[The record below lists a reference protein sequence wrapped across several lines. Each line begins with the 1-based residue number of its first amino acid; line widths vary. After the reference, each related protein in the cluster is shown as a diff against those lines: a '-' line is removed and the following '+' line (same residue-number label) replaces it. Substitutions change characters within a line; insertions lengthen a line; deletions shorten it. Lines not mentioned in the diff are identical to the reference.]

1 MLTISKPLS
10 AGQAQTYHQKEFT
23 AKEQNYWSQ
32 RGIIAGEWQGRLAGQ
47 FGLAGIVS
55 AEDFA
60 KLSQGQHPQTGEQLV
75 RQRASYEYQ
84 DADGKTIKTMEHR
97 AGWDA
102 TFSAPKSVSLTAL
115 VGGDERVREAHRE
128 SVRVALDQLEHYT
141 QARIGGNHPPETTGK
156 FIAAKFEHDTARP
169 VDGYVAPQLHTHAVV
184 FNVTERDNGQPRA
197 IQPQSLFA
205 SQQFATAVY
214 QSELTYKLRQLGYE
228 ITAGRS
234 GAPEIKGYTQEYLD
248 ASSPRSQQIREYLE
262 RTGRSGKESAE
273 IAAHSTRDRK
283 EIHSPGE
290 VMAAHRKLAADFGHQ
305 AEAVVRAARERSQH
319 REKPVNSLERV
330 RESLTFSRDKNFE
343 REAVV
348 DERVL
353 IRDGL
358 RRGMGEITH
367 AQVRANLEARL
378 ASGEFQIVERP
389 RGVPGRQFTTAK
401 TIEAEHEILRRMRE
415 GQNHVEPVL
424 SRPQA
429 ITVADQHP
437 HLNRA
442 QKSVVEDVLSS
453 PDRIQGIQGFAG
465 AGKTTTLTAIRGA
478 AESQGYQVEG
488 FAPTSRA
495 ARQLNEAGIE
505 AGTLQGFLARTAY
518 SELERKHFYLVD
530 ESSLASTNQIRE
542 FLSRL
547 GPHDRVLLIGDIR
560 QHQGVEAGRPFEQ
573 LQEAGMHTAKLDE
586 IVRQQDPA
594 LKSAVEMLAT
604 GQVSAA
610 LDALQQQGRVK
621 EIPNAEDRVRAIA
634 KCYLESPENTLIVSP
649 DNASRQELNAA
660 VRQELKATGTIA
672 PEDHRFLVLVQRQD
686 LTGAERSWASHYE
699 MNDVVR
705 YARGSKAIGIAA
717 TAYASVVAIDPAANQ
732 LTVEKTNQE
741 LATYDPRRLTGVS
754 VYQEIDR
761 EFSVGDRIQFTAPD
775 KSLGVANRDLATI
788 QAIHPDGRLSA
799 RLDNNRQIEFNVGE
813 HRHFDHGYAVTS
825 HSSQGFTAERV
836 LVHAD
841 TSVHPDLLNSRFGYV
856 SISRASHEATLFTDD
871 MAKLGPQLGADV
883 SKTSALEINQ
893 PSSIGLGIGIGA
905 LIRCQPFKVE
915 KSRWCQN
922 DDHPGE
928 LRPYPA
934 PKSSTS

>member
-10 AGQAQTYHQKEFT
+10 AGQAQTYHQREFT

-32 RGIIAGEWQGRLAGQ
+32 RGVIAGEWQGRLAGQ
-47 FGLAGIVS
+47 FGLAGTVS

-141 QARIGGNHPPETTGK
+141 QARIGGNHQPETTGR

-184 FNVTERDNGQPRA
+184 FNITGRENGQPRA

-205 SQQFATAVY
+205 SQQFATAIY
-214 QSELTYKLRQLGYE
+214 QSELTYRLRQLGYE
-228 ITAGRS
+228 ITTGRS

-262 RTGRSGKESAE
+262 RTGRSGKEAAE

-283 EIHSPGE
+283 EIHSPGD

-305 AEAVVRAARERSQH
+305 ADAVVRAARERSQH
-319 REKPVNSLERV
+319 QENPVNSLERV

-348 DERVL
+348 DERAL

-367 AQVRANLEARL
+367 AQVRSNLDARL

-389 RGVPGRQFTTAK
+389 QSVPARQFTTAK
-401 TIEAEHEILRRMRE
+401 TIEAEHEIIRRVRE
-415 GQNHVEPVL
+415 GQNHIEPVL
-424 SRPQA
+424 PRPQA
-429 ITVADQHP
+429 IAVADQHV
-437 HLNRA
+437 HLNQA
-442 QKSVVEDVLSS
+442 QKTVVEDVLSS
-453 PDRIQGIQGFAG
+453 PDRIQAIQGFAG
-465 AGKTTTLTAIRGA
+465 SGKTTTLTVIRSA
-478 AESQGYQVEG
+478 AETQGYQVEG

-495 ARQLNEAGIE
+495 ARQLNQAGIE
-505 AGTLQGFLARTAY
+505 AGTLQGFLVRTANPDLR
-518 SELERKHFYLVD
+518 EQKHFYLID
-530 ESSLASTNQIRE
+530 ESSLASTNQMRE

-547 GPHDRVLLIGDIR
+547 GPNDRVLLIGDTR

-573 LQEAGMHTAKLDE
+573 LQEAGMRTARLDE
-586 IVRQQDPA
+586 IVRQKDSV
-594 LKSAVEMLAT
+594 LKSAVELLAT

-610 LDALQQQGRVK
+610 LDALRQQGDVK
-621 EIPNAEDRVRAIA
+621 EIPNAEDRIRAIA
-634 KCYLESPENTLIVSP
+634 KSYVESPENTLIVSP
-649 DNASRQELNAA
+649 DNASRRELNVA
-660 VRQELKATGTIA
+660 VRQELKANGSLA
-672 PEDHRFLVLVQRQD
+672 PEDHTFRVLVQRQD
-686 LTGAERSWASHYE
+686 MTGAERSWASHYE
-699 MNDVVR
+699 INDVVR
-705 YARGSKAIGIAA
+705 YARGSKTIGIEAA
-717 TAYASVVAIDPAANQ
+717 AYASVVAINPAANQ
-732 LTVEKTNQE
+732 LTVEKSNGG
-741 LATYDPRRLTGVS
+741 LATYDPRRLTGVT
-754 VYQEIDR
+754 VYQEIER
-761 EFSVGDRIQFTAPD
+761 ELSVGDRIQFTAPD
-775 KSLGVANRDLATI
+775 KSLSVANRDMAAI
-788 QAIHPDGRLSA
+788 EAIHPDGRLSV
-799 RLDNNRQIEFNVGE
+799 RLDNNRQIEFNATE

-825 HSSQGFTAERV
+825 HSSQGLTAERV
-836 LVHAD
+836 LIHAD
-841 TSVHPDLLNSRFGYV
+841 TSVHPDLLNSRFAYV
-856 SISRASHEATLFTDD
+856 SVSRASCEATLFTDN

-883 SKTSALEINQ
+883 SKTCALEINHA
-893 PSSIGLGIGIGA
+893 SSVGLEMGIGI
-905 LIRCQPFKVE
+905 
-915 KSRWCQN
+915 
-922 DDHPGE
+922 
-928 LRPYPA
+928 
-934 PKSSTS
+934 

>member
-10 AGQAQTYHQKEFT
+10 AGQAQNYHQKEFT

-32 RGIIAGEWQGRLAGQ
+32 RGIIAGEWQGQLAGQ

-60 KLSQGQHPQTGEQLV
+60 KLSQGQHPQTEEQLV

-84 DADGKTIKTMEHR
+84 DAEGKTIKTMEHR

-115 VGGDERVREAHRE
+115 VGGDDRVREAHRE
-128 SVRVALDQLEHYT
+128 SVRVALDQLERYT

-184 FNVTERDNGQPRA
+184 FNVTERETGQPRA

-205 SQQFATAVY
+205 SQQFATAIY
-214 QSELTYKLRQLGYE
+214 QSELTYRLRQLGYE
-228 ITAGRS
+228 ITTGRS

-262 RTGRSGKESAE
+262 RTGRSGKEAAE

-290 VMAAHRKLAADFGHQ
+290 VMAAHRKLAAHFGHQ
-305 AEAVVRAARERSQH
+305 AETVVRVARERSQH
-319 REKPVNSLERV
+319 QEKPVNSFERV

-348 DERVL
+348 DERAL

-358 RRGMGEITH
+358 RRGMGEVTH
-367 AQVRANLEARL
+367 TQVRANLEARL
-378 ASGEFQIVERP
+378 ASGEFQVVDRP

-401 TIEAEHEILRRMRE
+401 TIEAEHEILRQMRE

-424 SRPQA
+424 SRPHA
-429 ITVADQHP
+429 IAVADQHP

-453 PDRIQGIQGFAG
+453 PDRVQGIQGFAG
-465 AGKTTTLTAIRGA
+465 AGKTTTLIVLRSA
-478 AESQGYQVEG
+478 AEGQGYQVEG

-495 ARQLNEAGIE
+495 ARQLNESGIE
-505 AGTLQGFLARTAY
+505 AGTLQSFLARGANPDLP
-518 SELERKHFYLVD
+518 EQKHFYLVD

-547 GPHDRVLLIGDIR
+547 GPDDRVLLIGDIR

-621 EIPNAEDRVRAIA
+621 EIPNREERVCAIA
-634 KCYLESPENTLIVSP
+634 KTYVESPENTLIVSP
-649 DNASRQELNAA
+649 DNASRRQLNVA
-660 VRQELKATGTIA
+660 VRQELKAIGTIA
-672 PEDHRFLVLVQRQD
+672 PEDHVFRVLVQRQD
-686 LTGAERSWASHYE
+686 MTGAERSWASHYE
-699 MNDVVR
+699 IDDVVR
-705 YARGSKAIGIAA
+705 YTRGSKAIGIEAG
-717 TAYASVVAIDPAANQ
+717 AYTSVLAINPSANQ
-732 LTVEKTNQE
+732 LTIEKADQE

-754 VYQEIDR
+754 VYREIER
-761 EFSVGDRIQFTAPD
+761 EFSVGDRIQFTAPH
-775 KSLGVANRDLATI
+775 KSLGVANRDLAVI
-788 QAIHPDGRLSA
+788 EMIHPDGRLSA
-799 RLDNNRQIEFNVGE
+799 RLDNNRHIEFNASE

-825 HSSQGFTAERV
+825 HSSQGLTAERV

-871 MAKLGPQLGADV
+871 IAKLGPQLGADV
-883 SKTSALEINQ
+883 SKTSALETNQ
-893 PSSIGLGIGIGA
+893 ASSIGLGNGMS
-905 LIRCQPFKVE
+905 L
-915 KSRWCQN
+915 
-922 DDHPGE
+922 
-928 LRPYPA
+928 
-934 PKSSTS
+934 

>member
-32 RGIIAGEWQGRLAGQ
+32 RGVIAGEWQGRLAGQ
-47 FGLAGIVS
+47 FGLAGPVS

-84 DADGKTIKTMEHR
+84 DANGKTIKTMEHR

-102 TFSAPKSVSLTAL
+102 TFSAAKSVSLTAL
-115 VGGDERVREAHRE
+115 VGGDEKVREAHRE
-128 SVRVALDQLEHYT
+128 SVRVALDQLEHYA

-184 FNVTERDNGQPRA
+184 FNITERDNRQPRA

-205 SQQFATAVY
+205 SQQFATAIY
-214 QSELTYKLRQLGYE
+214 QSELTYRLRQLGYE
-228 ITAGRS
+228 ITTGRS
-234 GAPEIKGYTQEYLD
+234 GAPEINGYTQEYLD

-262 RTGRSGKESAE
+262 HTGRSGKEAAE

-283 EIHSPGE
+283 GIHSPGE

-305 AEAVVRAARERSQH
+305 AEAVVRTARERSQNQ
-319 REKPVNSLERV
+319 EKPVNSFERV

-348 DERVL
+348 DERAL

-367 AQVRANLEARL
+367 GQVRANLEARL
-378 ASGEFQIVERP
+378 ASGEFRIVERP
-389 RGVPGRQFTTAK
+389 QSAPGRQFTTAK

-415 GQNHVEPVL
+415 GQNQVQPAL
-424 SRPQA
+424 SRPHA
-429 ITVADQHP
+429 IAVADQYS

-453 PDRIQGIQGFAG
+453 RDRIQGIQGFAG
-465 AGKTTTLTAIRGA
+465 AGKTTTLTVLRTA
-478 AESQGYQVEG
+478 AERSGYQVEG

-505 AGTLQGFLARTAY
+505 AETLQSFLARGQDR
-518 SELERKHFYLVD
+518 ERNPEQKRFFFID

-547 GPHDRVLLIGDIR
+547 GPDDRVLLIGDIR

-573 LQEAGMHTAKLDE
+573 LQEAGMRTAKLDE
-586 IVRQQDPA
+586 IVRQQDPT

-610 LDALQQQGRVK
+610 LDALQQQGWVK
-621 EIPNAEDRVRAIA
+621 EIPNREERVRAIA
-634 KCYLESPENTLIVSP
+634 KTYVESPENTLIVSP
-649 DNASRQELNAA
+649 DNASRRQLNLA
-660 VRQELKATGTIA
+660 VRQELKAIGTIA
-672 PEDHRFLVLVQRQD
+672 PEDHTFRVLVQRQD
-686 LTGAERSWASHYE
+686 MTGAERSWASHYE
-699 MNDVVR
+699 INDVVR
-705 YARGSKAIGIAA
+705 YVRGSKAIGIEAA
-717 TAYASVVAIDPAANQ
+717 AYASVVAINPAANK
-732 LTVEKTNQE
+732 LTVQKPNEE
-741 LATYDPRRLTGVS
+741 LVTYDPRRLTGVS
-754 VYQEIDR
+754 VYREIER
-761 EFSVGDRIQFTAPD
+761 EFSVGERLQFTAPD

-788 QAIHPDGRLSA
+788 ESIHPDGRLCA
-799 RLDNNRQIEFNVGE
+799 RLDERRQIEFNAGE

-825 HSSQGFTAERV
+825 HSSQGLTAERV

-841 TSVHPDLLNSRFGYV
+841 SSVHPDLLNSRFGYV
-856 SISRASHEATLFTDD
+856 SISRASHDATLFTDD
-871 MAKLGPQLGADV
+871 MAKLSHQLGADV

-893 PSSIGLGIGIGA
+893 ASSIGNGLGIG
-905 LIRCQPFKVE
+905 L
-915 KSRWCQN
+915 
-922 DDHPGE
+922 
-928 LRPYPA
+928 
-934 PKSSTS
+934 

>member
-10 AGQAQTYHQKEFT
+10 AGQAQSYHQKEFT

-32 RGIIAGEWQGRLAGQ
+32 RGVIAGEWQGRLTGQ
-47 FGLAGIVS
+47 FGLVGTVS

-128 SVRVALDQLEHYT
+128 SVRVALEQLEQYT
-141 QARIGGNHPPETTGK
+141 QARIGGNHPPETTSK

-205 SQQFATAVY
+205 SQQFATAIY
-214 QSELTYKLRQLGYE
+214 QSELTYKLRQFGYE
-228 ITAGRS
+228 ITTGRS

-262 RTGRSGKESAE
+262 RTGRSGKEAAE

-290 VMAAHRKLAADFGHQ
+290 VMAAHRKLAADFGNQ

-319 REKPVNSLERV
+319 QEKPVNSFERV

-348 DERVL
+348 DERAL

-358 RRGMGEITH
+358 RRGMGEVTH
-367 AQVRANLEARL
+367 TQVRANLEARL
-378 ASGEFQIVERP
+378 ASGEFQTVERSK
-389 RGVPGRQFTTAK
+389 GVPGRQFTTAK

-415 GQNHVEPVL
+415 GQNHVGPVL

-429 ITVADQHP
+429 IAVADQHM
-437 HLNRA
+437 HLNQA

-465 AGKTTTLTAIRGA
+465 AGKTTTLTVIRSV
-478 AESQGYQVEG
+478 AERQSYQVEG

-495 ARQLNEAGIE
+495 ARQLKEAGIE
-505 AGTLQGFLARTAY
+505 AGTLQGFLARSANPDLP
-518 SELERKHFYLVD
+518 EQKHFYLVD

-547 GPHDRVLLIGDIR
+547 GPDDRVLLIGDIR

-594 LKSAVEMLAT
+594 LKSVVELLAT

-610 LDALQQQGRVK
+610 LDALQQQGRMK
-621 EIPNAEDRVRAIA
+621 EIPNAEERVRAIA
-634 KCYLESPENTLIVSP
+634 KSYVESPDNTLIVSP
-649 DNASRQELNAA
+649 DNASRRELNVA
-660 VRQELKATGTIA
+660 VRQELKANGSLA
-672 PEDHRFLVLVQRQD
+672 PEDQTFRVLVQRQD
-686 LTGAERSWASHYE
+686 MTGAERSWASQYE
-699 MNDVVR
+699 INDVVR
-705 YARGSKAIGIAA
+705 YTRGSKAIGIEAA
-717 TAYASVVAIDPAANQ
+717 AYASVVAINPAANL
-732 LTVEKTNQE
+732 LTVEKANHE

-754 VYQEIDR
+754 VYQEIER
-761 EFSVGDRIQFTAPD
+761 ELSVGDRIQFTAPD
-775 KSLGVANRDLATI
+775 KSLGVANRDMAAI
-788 QAIHPDGRLSA
+788 EAIHPDGRLSV
-799 RLDNNRQIEFNVGE
+799 RLDSNRQIEFNPNE
-813 HRHFDHGYAVTS
+813 HRHLDHGYAVTS
-825 HSSQGFTAERV
+825 HSCQGLTAERV

-841 TSVHPDLLNSRFGYV
+841 TGVHPDLLNSRFAYV

-871 MAKLGPQLGADV
+871 IAKLGPQLGADV
-883 SKTSALEINQ
+883 SKTSALEIGQ
-893 PSSIGLGIGIGA
+893 PSSVAQGFRIGL
-905 LIRCQPFKVE
+905 
-915 KSRWCQN
+915 
-922 DDHPGE
+922 
-928 LRPYPA
+928 
-934 PKSSTS
+934 

>member
-32 RGIIAGEWQGRLAGQ
+32 RGVIAGEWQGRLATQ
-47 FGLAGIVS
+47 FGLVGAVS

-60 KLSQGQHPQTGEQLV
+60 KLSQGQHPHTGEQFV
-75 RQRASYEYQ
+75 RQRASYKYQ
-84 DADGKTIKTMEHR
+84 DTDGKTVTTMEHR

-115 VGGDERVREAHRE
+115 VGGDARVREAHRE

-197 IQPQSLFA
+197 IQPHSLFA

-228 ITAGRS
+228 ITPGRS

-248 ASSPRSQQIREYLE
+248 ASSPRSQQIRDYLE
-262 RTGRSGKESAE
+262 RTGRSGKEAAE

-283 EIHSPGE
+283 EIHSPAD

-305 AEAVVRAARERSQH
+305 AEAVVRAAHERFQH
-319 REKPVNSLERV
+319 QERPVNSVDRV

-343 REAVV
+343 REAIV
-348 DERVL
+348 DERAL

-367 AQVRANLEARL
+367 DQVRAHLDARL
-378 ASGEFQIVERP
+378 ASGEFQIVDR
-389 RGVPGRQFTTAK
+389 RQGVPGRQFTTAK
-401 TIEAEHEILRRMRE
+401 TIAAEHETLRRMRE
-415 GQNHVEPVL
+415 GQNQVEPAL
-424 SRPQA
+424 SRSQA
-429 ITVADQHP
+429 IAFADQHQ
-437 HLNRA
+437 HLNHA

-453 PDRIQGIQGFAG
+453 PDRIHGIQGFAG
-465 AGKTTTLTAIRGA
+465 AGKTTTLTVIRSA

-495 ARQLNEAGIE
+495 AKQLEQAGVQ
-505 AGTLQGFLARTAY
+505 AGTLQGFLARGQNA
-518 SELERKHFYLVD
+518 ERNPGQKRLFFID
-530 ESSLASTNQIRE
+530 ESSLASTNQMRE
-542 FLSRL
+542 FLARL

-573 LQEAGMHTAKLDE
+573 LQEAGMRTAKLDE
-586 IVRQQDPA
+586 IVRQRDPA
-594 LKSAVEMLAT
+594 LKATVELLAT
-604 GQVSAA
+604 GQISAA
-610 LDALQQQGRVK
+610 LDALGQKGRVQ
-621 EIPNAEDRVRAIA
+621 EIPDKEERVRAIA
-634 KCYLESPENTLIVSP
+634 KSYVKAPENTLIVSP
-649 DNASRQELNAA
+649 DNASRRELNAA
-660 VRQELKATGTIA
+660 VRQELKATGALPT
-672 PEDHRFLVLVQRQD
+672 EDHTFRVLVPRQD
-686 LTGAERSWASHYE
+686 MTGAERSWASHYE
-699 MNDVVR
+699 IDDVVR
-705 YARGSKAIGIAA
+705 YTRGSKTMGIEAGS
-717 TAYASVVAIDPAANQ
+717 YASVTAINPAANQ
-732 LTVEKTNQE
+732 LTVEKANGE
-741 LATYDPRRLTGVS
+741 IATYDPRRLTGVS
-754 VYQEIDR
+754 VYQEIER
-761 EFSVGDRIQFTAPD
+761 QFSVGDRIQFTAPD
-775 KSLGVANRDLATI
+775 KSLGVANRELATI
-788 QAIHPDGRLSA
+788 ETVHPNGRLSA
-799 RLDNNRQIEFNVGE
+799 HLANNCQIEFNPSE

-825 HSSQGFTAERV
+825 HSAQGLTAERV

-841 TSVHPDLLNSRFGYV
+841 TGVHPDLLNSRFGYV

-871 MAKLGPQLGADV
+871 MAKLAPQLGADV
-883 SKTSALEINQ
+883 SKTSALEIGQ
-893 PSSIGLGIGIGA
+893 ASSVAQRIGIG
-905 LIRCQPFKVE
+905 L
-915 KSRWCQN
+915 
-922 DDHPGE
+922 
-928 LRPYPA
+928 
-934 PKSSTS
+934 

>member
-10 AGQAQTYHQKEFT
+10 AGQAQSYHQKEFT

-32 RGIIAGEWQGRLAGQ
+32 RGVIAGEWQGRLAGQ
-47 FGLAGIVS
+47 FGLAGTVS
-55 AEDFA
+55 AKHFT
-60 KLSQGQHPQTGEQLV
+60 KLSQGQHPQTGVQLV

-205 SQQFATAVY
+205 SQQFATAIY

-228 ITAGRS
+228 ITTGRS

-262 RTGRSGKESAE
+262 RTGRSGKEAAE

-290 VMAAHRKLAADFGHQ
+290 VMAAHRKLAADFGNQ

-319 REKPVNSLERV
+319 QEKPVNSFDRV

-348 DERVL
+348 DERAL

-358 RRGMGEITH
+358 RRGMGEVTH
-367 AQVRANLEARL
+367 TQVRANLEARL
-378 ASGEFQIVERP
+378 ASGEFQVVERP
-389 RGVPGRQFTTAK
+389 QGVPGRQFTTAK

-415 GQNHVEPVL
+415 GQNHVGPVL

-429 ITVADQHP
+429 IAVADQHV
-437 HLNRA
+437 HLNQA

-465 AGKTTTLTAIRGA
+465 AGKTTTLTVSRNV
-478 AESQGYQVEG
+478 AERQGYQVEG

-495 ARQLNEAGIE
+495 ARQLKEGGIE
-505 AGTLQGFLARTAY
+505 AGTLQGFLARSATPDLP
-518 SELERKHFYLVD
+518 EQKHFYLVD

-547 GPHDRVLLIGDIR
+547 GPDDRVLLIGDIR

-621 EIPNAEDRVRAIA
+621 EIPNAEERIRAIA
-634 KCYLESPENTLIVSP
+634 KSYVESPENTLIVSP
-649 DNASRQELNAA
+649 DNASRRQLNVA
-660 VRQELKATGTIA
+660 VRQELKAIGTVA
-672 PEDHRFLVLVQRQD
+672 PEDHTFPVLVQRQD
-686 LTGAERSWASHYE
+686 MTGAERSWASHYE
-699 MNDVVR
+699 IDDVVR
-705 YARGSKAIGIAA
+705 YTRGSKAIGIEAA
-717 TAYASVVAIDPAANQ
+717 AYASVVAINPAANQ
-732 LTVEKTNQE
+732 LTVEKSNKE

-754 VYQEIDR
+754 VYREIER
-761 EFSVGDRIQFTAPD
+761 QFSVGDRVQFTAPD

-788 QAIHPDGRLSA
+788 DAIHPEGRVSA
-799 RLDNNRQIEFNVGE
+799 RLDNNRQIEFNSTE

-825 HSSQGFTAERV
+825 HSSQGLTAERV

-841 TSVHPDLLNSRFGYV
+841 TSAHPDLLNSRFGYV

-883 SKTSALEINQ
+883 SKTSALEVSQ
-893 PSSIGLGIGIGA
+893 ASSIAKGIGLG
-905 LIRCQPFKVE
+905 L
-915 KSRWCQN
+915 
-922 DDHPGE
+922 
-928 LRPYPA
+928 
-934 PKSSTS
+934 